1 MRKILVG
8 DISEQLRGVS
18 FAKSDTTSEATEGFL
33 PVLRANNISDSGLL
47 MEDIIYVAA
56 NKVSQKQKLRAGDVL
71 IAASS
76 GSRSVVGKA
85 AQVKLDLDVAF
96 GAFCKVLRPSRSV
109 DPGYFGHFFRTH
121 AYRRKVSSLAAGA
134 NINNLR
140 GEHLDNL
147 EIAFPSLDEQNRICR
162 ILDKADELRIA
173 CEQSIEEL
181 DKLQRSVFLD
191 MFGDPT
197 LTPRAGKQN
206 SSVILISGELLPAIR
221 LQRLSNRTT
230 EVR

>member
-1 MRKILVG
+1 M
-8 DISEQLRGVS
+8 
-18 FAKSDTTSEATEGFL
+18 
-33 PVLRANNISDSGLL
+33 
-47 MEDIIYVAA
+47 
-56 NKVSQKQKLRAGDVL
+56 
-71 IAASS
+71 
-76 GSRSVVGKA
+76 VGKA

-191 MFGDPT
+191 MFGDPYIN
-197 LTPRAGKQN
+197 PRAGKQN